1 MQKSLALI
9 AACAATAALA
19 ACSGESETITV
30 NRYDAQAEA
39 LANAAPV
46 ELPPS
51 IVAGHAYRCRDN
63 SLVYIDFYSN
73 NTATVRNERGGEIVA
88 TLTSPDGTAPYAAE
102 GYSVSGNTES
112 VTYAAPGK
120 GSQTCRS

>member
-1 MQKSLALI
+1 MHKSLVLT

-19 ACSGESETITV
+19 ACSSEPETIVV

-51 IVAGHAYRCRDN
+51 IVAARAYRCRDN

-73 NTATVRNERGGEIVA
+73 NTATIRNQRGGDIAA
-88 TLTSPDGTAPYAAE
+88 TVTSPDGTAPYTAD
-102 GYSVSGNTES
+102 GYSVSGNTPS
-112 VTYAAPGK
+112 ITYAAPGK
-120 GSQTCRS
+120 GSQSCRS